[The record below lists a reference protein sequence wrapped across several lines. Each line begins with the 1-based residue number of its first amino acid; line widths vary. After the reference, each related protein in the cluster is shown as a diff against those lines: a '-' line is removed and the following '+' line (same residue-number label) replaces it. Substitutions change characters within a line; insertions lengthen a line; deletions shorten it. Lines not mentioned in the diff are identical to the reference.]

1 VLPDPLHPAVVHFPI
16 VLMAFLPLIALVV
29 LWRLHDGARLR
40 TWGWVTLTAALVVA
54 AGVVAQETGEDQE
67 ERVERVVS
75 KEAIEA
81 HHDAAHAF
89 VRVAWVVLGLSLV
102 GFAPGFVGKSAR
114 LVTLAGTLALAYFGW
129 SAGDL
134 GGKLVYQHGAASAY
148 TTDTIPPPP
157 SVGPAEEQAQPEE
170 R

>member
-1 VLPDPLHPAVVHFPI
+1 VLPEPLHPAVVHFPI
-16 VLMAFLPLIALVV
+16 ALMAFLPLVAAVV

-40 TWGWVTLTAALVVA
+40 TWGWVTLTATLVVA

-67 ERVERVVS
+67 ERVERVVP

-89 VRVAWVVLGLSLV
+89 VFVAWVVLGLSLV
-102 GFAPGFVGKSAR
+102 GFAPGFVGRSAR
-114 LVTLAGTLALAYFGW
+114 LVTLVGTLALAYFGW
-129 SAGDL
+129 RVGDL
-134 GGKLVYQHGAASAY
+134 GGKLVYQHDAASAY
-148 TTDTIPPPP
+148 TSDTVRVVP
-157 SVGPAEEQAQPEE
+157 SVGPAEEREKPEE